1 MLVAALYLALAVLVD
16 NIVTAL
22 PCIRLLPCISLD
34 LEGGDWR
41 LREKDLKVNLDV
53 EEMPTSWYNIVS
65 DLPEPLPPPLDPNTL
80 KPASPDSLLR
90 IFAKECILQETSTE
104 KSIKIPDEVADAYIR
119 NGRPTPIHRA
129 KRLEDYLKTP
139 AKIYFKREDLSPTGS
154 HKPNTAIAQ
163 AFYAK
168 KEGVERLTTETGAGQ
183 WGSALALGSAY
194 FDMKC
199 TVYMTRA
206 SYVQKP
212 YRRVM
217 MQLYGAEVLSSP
229 SSNTS
234 VGRSFHSQNNEH
246 PGSLGIAISEALE
259 DCLNHDTTKYCL
271 GSVLNHV
278 LLHQS
283 IIGLEAR
290 KEFEKL
296 DLKPDIIVG
305 CIGGGSN
312 FAGLAYPFVRDKL
325 NKKSDPKFIGVE
337 PKAVPSTTKG
347 VYAYDYADTG
357 KLTPLL
363 KMYTVG
369 HTYQCPPIHAGGLR
383 YHGKA
388 PSLSLLIKSG
398 VVSTKAYT
406 QNEIMEAGRL
416 FSTIEGIVPAPETCH
431 AVKAVI
437 DEALTCKRTGEDKV
451 ILFNFSG
458 HGLLDLKAYEDYF
471 GGRLIDSEDQRN
483 IEKSIAS
490 IPRVDSQ

>member
-1 MLVAALYLALAVLVD
+1 M
-16 NIVTAL
+16 
-22 PCIRLLPCISLD
+22 
-34 LEGGDWR
+34 
-41 LREKDLKVNLDV
+41 KDDRQKVNLDI
-53 EEMPTSWYNIVS
+53 EEMPTSWYNILT
-65 DLPEPLPPPLDPNTL
+65 DLPEPLPPPLNAESL
-80 KPASPDSLLR
+80 KPASPESLLR
-90 IFAKECILQETSTE
+90 IFAKECILQEASTE
-104 KSIKIPDEVADAYIR
+104 KSIRIPDEVVEAYIR

-129 KRLEDYLKTP
+129 KRLEEYLKTP

-163 AFYAK
+163 TFYAK
-168 KEGVERLTTETGAGQ
+168 KQGVERVVTETGAGQ

-206 SYVQKP
+206 SYKQKP

-217 MQLYGAEVLSSP
+217 MQLYGAEVHDSP
-229 SSNTS
+229 SSKTAI
-234 VGRSFHSQNNEH
+234 GRTFLMQDHDH
-246 PGSLGIAISEALE
+246 PGSLGIAISEAIE

-278 LLHQS
+278 LLHQT

-290 KEFEKL
+290 LEFEKL
-296 DLKPDIIVG
+296 DLEPDIVIG

-312 FAGLAYPFVRDKL
+312 FAGLAYPFIRDKL
-325 NKKSDPKFIGVE
+325 SRKRDTGFLAVE
-337 PKAVPSTTKG
+337 PKAVPSTTRG

-388 PSLSLLIKSG
+388 PSLSLLIRRG
-398 VVSTKAYT
+398 VIASRSYSQYEV
-406 QNEIMEAGRL
+406 MEAGKL
-416 FSTIEGIVPAPETCH
+416 FSTTEGIIPAPETCH
-431 AVKAVI
+431 AVKATI
-437 DEALTCKRTGEDKV
+437 DEAIECRRTGEKKV
-451 ILFNFSG
+451 ILFGFSG
-458 HGLLDLKAYEDYF
+458 HGLLDLKAYEDF
-471 GGRLIDSEDQRN
+471 LEGRLLNFEADPEDLK
-483 IEKSIAS
+483 KSMS
-490 IPRVDSQ
+490 TIPKISDKH